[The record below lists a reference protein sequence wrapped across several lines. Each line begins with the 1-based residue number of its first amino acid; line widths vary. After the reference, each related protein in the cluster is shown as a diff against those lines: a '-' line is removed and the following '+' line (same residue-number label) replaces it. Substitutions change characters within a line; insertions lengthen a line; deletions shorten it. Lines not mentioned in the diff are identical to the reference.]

1 VSEIRVEINGKKM
14 SFPTRN
20 ELDVY
25 LQANK
30 MFVDGDGNICV
41 MEGAGVV
48 PSILDKWFAERVEY
62 RKLAAE
68 FKEKGDKVKE
78 SFYDRRQLR
87 QKIFLNS
94 VYGTLGLPVFRF
106 YDKDN
111 AEATTVSGQHIIKMT
126 EKFVNM
132 FYADRFAAKG
142 KSVSKDF
149 VIYIDT
155 DSVYMSA
162 WPLMQLEGRSIDIT
176 EENIQY
182 VIDLSTQ
189 VAKGINEFYE
199 FAIPSMFNL
208 SKHRIKITP
217 DVITSTALWVK
228 KKRYAMMKVYDM
240 EKKRKVFDKDGTTL
254 GKLEVKGIDVVR
266 TSFPARFRK
275 FSGEL
280 LNMILRRRSQKE
292 IDDRILQMEKE
303 IKTLPVEEVA
313 KNTSVNFISRKGD
326 SNYNPSGRKMFT
338 IPTSKTPPQV
348 GAAMMYNDLLRK
360 FGLQKQYEPIHNGQK
375 IKWVYLK
382 ENPYALKYLAMKAD
396 GTDPDEILEIIT
408 TYADRKQMYERE
420 LKTKIM
426 KFYAVLRWVY
436 PTVTARIADSFFKK
450 KEEPPPMTILE
461 EEDEEEEEGIRLVPV
476 PEN

>member
-1 VSEIRVEINGKKM
+1 M

-94 VYGTLGLPVFRF
+94 VYGTLGLPIFRF
-106 YDKDN
+106 YDRDN
-111 AEATTVSGQHIIKMT
+111 AEATTLSGQHIIKMT
-126 EKFVNM
+126 ERYVNM
-132 FYADRFAAKG
+132 FYTDRFAAKG
-142 KSVSKDF
+142 KQVQKDF

-162 WPLMQLEGRSIDIT
+162 WPLMQLEGRSIEIT
-176 EENIQY
+176 EENIQW
-182 VIDLSTQ
+182 VINLSLE
-189 VAKGINEFYE
+189 VSKGINEFYE
-199 FAIPSMFNL
+199 FAIPSMFNVK
-208 SKHRIKITP
+208 KHRIKITP
-217 DVITSTALWVK
+217 DVITSTSLWIK
-228 KKRYAMMKVYDM
+228 KKRYAMMKVWNM
-240 EKKRKVFDKDGTTL
+240 EKKCKVTDKDGNL

-266 TSFPARFRK
+266 TSFPAKFRK

-280 LNMILRRRSQKE
+280 LNMILRKVPKE
-292 IDDRILQMEKE
+292 AVDDRILAMERE
-303 IKTLPVEEVA
+303 IKTLPVEDIA
-313 KNTSVNFISRKGD
+313 KNTSVRYVSAKGD
-326 SNYNPSGRKMFT
+326 ANYNPPNRKMFT

-348 GAAMMYNDLLRK
+348 GAALMYNDLLRK
-360 FGLQKQYEPIHNGQK
+360 FGIHRQFEPIHHSQK

-382 ENPYALKYLAMKAD
+382 ENPYALDYLAIKAD
-396 GTDPDEILEIIT
+396 GTDPDEILEIVN
-408 TYADRKQMYERE
+408 TYVDRKKMYEKE
-420 LKTKIM
+420 LKTKLM
-426 KFYAVLRWVY
+426 VFYAVMRWVY
-436 PTVTARIADSFFKK
+436 PTITAKLADSFFKK
-450 KEEPPPMTILE
+450 KETPVPLSIIDEVEGE
-461 EEDEEEEEGIRLVPV
+461 EEPEIELVEV
-476 PEN
+476 PND